1 MSSAYNEKCFLVKI
15 FASML
20 QIGFIRLWVSD
31 AGDKHCF
38 LLQVFIHVEM
48 KNFPLLYK
56 NKLGLF
62 YLIINITKG
71 KILQKYFV
79 VFIHIRHFKI
89 FSCLIEILLFHGIFF
104 FLRKYTAPLFVSM
117 SHGINHIILI
127 ISFVLCFPMMFNV
140 YLGRRL

>member
-71 KILQKYFV
+71 KIL
-79 VFIHIRHFKI
+79 
-89 FSCLIEILLFHGIFF
+89 
-104 FLRKYTAPLFVSM
+104 
-117 SHGINHIILI
+117 
-127 ISFVLCFPMMFNV
+127 
-140 YLGRRL
+140 